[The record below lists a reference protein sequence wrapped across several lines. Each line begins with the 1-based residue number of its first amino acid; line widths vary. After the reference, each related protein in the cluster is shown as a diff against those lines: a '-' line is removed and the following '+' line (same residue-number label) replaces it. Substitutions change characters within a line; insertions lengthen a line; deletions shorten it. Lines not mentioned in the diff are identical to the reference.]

1 MAEEMR
7 IRLWRGCYKLS
18 DLKQHKSWYSHTI
31 QKVRSLEWVNR
42 AAFLLKV

>member
-18 DLKQHKSWYSHTI
+18 DLKQYKSWYSHTI